1 MANAL
6 GIDIGG
12 VEDVDLF
19 LSYSEGPRAAAEA
32 VMRGLLRAPGKLWWA
47 PDLGFDVRGLL
58 HQSPSAESVERA
70 VQNQVETEERVDSAD
85 VSAVI
90 FGDELRVTVDLT
102 LTQDPTKVQIT
113 LTVNQLGEVLDA
125 SVSV

>member
-1 MANAL
+1 MARAL

-19 LSYSEGPRAAAEA
+19 LSYSDGPRATAEA
-32 VMRGLLRAPGKLWWA
+32 VMRGLLHSPGKLWWA
-47 PDLGFDVRGLL
+47 PDLGFDIRGLL
-58 HQSPSAESVERA
+58 HQSPTAERVERA
-70 VQNQVETEERVDSAD
+70 VQTQVETDERVESAD
-85 VSAVI
+85 VAAAI
-90 FGDELRVTVDLT
+90 FGDELRVTVALT
-102 LTQDPTKVQIT
+102 LTQDPTKVQFT